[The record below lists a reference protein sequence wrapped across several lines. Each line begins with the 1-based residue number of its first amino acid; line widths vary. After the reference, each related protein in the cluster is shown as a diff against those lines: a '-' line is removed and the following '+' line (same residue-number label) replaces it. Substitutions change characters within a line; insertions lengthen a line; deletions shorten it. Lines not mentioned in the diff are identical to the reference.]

1 VSGKIHTAHR
11 IPLRHDRQIYHKV
24 ALKRAM
30 DCSIALVALLLMA
43 PIMISIYLLIR
54 FGEGGPALFKQQ
66 RVGLGGRMFGC
77 YKFRSMLPNAEAA
90 LQEYLDRHPEA
101 KYEWETNHKLV
112 KDPRVTALGQFLRKS
127 SLDELPQLWN
137 VVVGDMSIVGP
148 RPIVPAEMPRYGS
161 VLGHYCS
168 VRTGLTGLW
177 QVSGRSDCTYPERVA
192 LDARYVEEWTLGRDF
207 LILIKTIPAIARQR
221 GSY

>member
-1 VSGKIHTAHR
+1 
-11 IPLRHDRQIYHKV
+11 
-24 ALKRAM
+24 
-30 DCSIALVALLLMA
+30 
-43 PIMISIYLLIR
+43 MISIYLLIR
-54 FGEGGPALFKQQ
+54 LSEGGPVLFKQQ

-90 LQEYLDRHPEA
+90 LHDYLERHPEA

-112 KDPRVTALGQFLRKS
+112 KDPRVTALGQFLRKT

-148 RPIVPAEMPRYGS
+148 RPIVPAEMSRYGS
-161 VLGHYCS
+161 VLAHYCS
-168 VRTGLTGLW
+168 VRPGLTGLW

-192 LDARYVEEWTLGRDF
+192 LDARYVEEWTLKQDL
-207 LILIKTIPAIARQR
+207 LILIRTIPALAKQR